1 MSHDS
6 QVANAPLRIVF
17 PCHPAERWDNKAHCR
32 RALSQPSRQRPVQPA
47 PLFRN
52 PFTQPACASRP
63 QPAAKPRTFPLS
75 PLYSAPKGRHLN
87 PHAKGLSNLRPF
99 SATLLHN
106 LPAPAGHNLRRSR
119 APFPFIFSARRAPPS
134 PLNPLNQ
141 PATGGPNLLHPV
153 GFAAPIKKHP
163 LSRVLFIDGFL
174 REISLRTV
182 PAWCL
187 QQLQYR

>member
-32 RALSQPSRQRPVQPA
+32 RALSQPSRQRPVQPGN
-47 PLFRN
+47 LFPH
-52 PFTQPACASRP
+52 PFYITCGEAAHLSPFPFIFSAQRALP
-63 QPAAKPRTFPLS
+63 QPSRR
-75 PLYSAPKGRHLN
+75 RHVPPGN
-87 PHAKGLSNLRPF
+87 F
-99 SATLLHN
+99 STTLLHN

-141 PATGGPNLLHPV
+141 PATGGPNLLHP
-153 GFAAPIKKHP
+153 GHAAAPIKKHP

>member
-1 MSHDS
+1 MQTYD
-6 QVANAPLRIVF
+6 
-17 PCHPAERWDNKAHCR
+17 KA
-32 RALSQPSRQRPVQPA
+32 S
-47 PLFRN
+47 
-52 PFTQPACASRP
+52 
-63 QPAAKPRTFPLS
+63 AAKLSNYPRRNQSFFHSPSPPLVAAPPPS
-75 PLYSAPKGRHLN
+75 PRCEACHTILRSLTLPYESCSLATPLNGGTIKLIAAGRCLN

-134 PLNPLNQ
+134 PLNPL
-141 PATGGPNLLHPV
+141 HPG

-163 LSRVLFIDGFL
+163 LSRVLFIDGFP

-187 QQLQYR
+187 QLLQYR